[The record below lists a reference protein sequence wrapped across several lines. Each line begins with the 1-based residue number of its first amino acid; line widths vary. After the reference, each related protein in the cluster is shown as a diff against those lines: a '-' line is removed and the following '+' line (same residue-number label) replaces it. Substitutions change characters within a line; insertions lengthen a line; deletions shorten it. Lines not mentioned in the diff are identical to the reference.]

1 MNINISEILLEL
13 FKKKLT
19 IIFITAS
26 FSLCSSIYILTKEN
40 IFQAS
45 GLYKESVIA
54 DAQPQ
59 FNAGSLSS
67 VAALAG
73 ISTSSSNNKMAE
85 AIEIINSH
93 VFLTNFIKK
102 YEYQEE
108 VFAAIKISSDNA
120 ILYDSNIY
128 DVSKNIWIGGDL
140 SDKDLFKRVS
150 SDLYTSRDRIT
161 GFTRVTYRH
170 LSPHFAKEF
179 LDKLIFELNDQ
190 MRKNDLAEYAK
201 AIDYLNAKLRNEVVE
216 SQRAIIS
223 SLIQNYLQKETI
235 ASISDEYVLSAIEPP
250 YANMQKIGPNRKLYV
265 IAFTIL
271 GFVFSVLFIFFQ
283 LFYKNYNTEK

>member
-128 DVSKNIWIGGDL
+128 DVSKNIWIDGDL